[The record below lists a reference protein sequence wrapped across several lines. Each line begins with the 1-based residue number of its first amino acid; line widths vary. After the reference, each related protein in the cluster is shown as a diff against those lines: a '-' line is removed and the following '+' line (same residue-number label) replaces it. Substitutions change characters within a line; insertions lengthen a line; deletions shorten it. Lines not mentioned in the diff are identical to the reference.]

1 MVSATRHRR
10 VKRKVR
16 RTRTKK
22 HSTKK
27 HNTRRALKHKRR
39 QARRRTKHNRRR
51 KRNLKGGN
59 IIKQMS
65 PFVGKGIPAGKGSLP
80 IAGRNHYIQCPD
92 FHAPNGNIVNTSLL
106 QNGGGIIPRDLV
118 DLGRSIVGGVKGSYD
133 TWVGQPQNI
142 SDDPNVMDQNLKYGQ
157 PDASVIDL
165 TAIQKRADKLAA
177 SV

>member
-1 MVSATRHRR
+1 MVSAKRHHR

-65 PFVGKGIPAGKGSLP
+65 PFVGEGIPAGKDSLP
-80 IAGRNHYIQCPD
+80 IDGRNHY
-92 FHAPNGNIVNTSLL
+92 APNGNTSLL
-106 QNGGGIIPRDLV
+106 QNGGGITDIIPRDLV